1 MTRVAV
7 IGLGGMGS
15 RIAGRLLEAGHELVL
30 WNRTHEK
37 AAELVE
43 RGGTLAQTPADAAR
57 RADVVITMLADPE
70 ALHDVTQGPDGL
82 VAGVSQE
89 STVIE
94 MSTVGPAAV
103 SQLRSALPEEV
114 GLLDAPVLGS
124 LAEAGSGALHVFV
137 GGPPALFEQ
146 WATLLAALGTP
157 IHVGPLGAGAAAKL
171 VANSTLFGT
180 LGVLGEA
187 IALADALGLERDVT
201 FEVLDATPLA
211 AQAER
216 RREAIETDEFPARFP
231 IRLARKDADLIAE
244 AAAETGVELRIN
256 DAARSWLREADDA
269 SWRDRDYAALLA
281 WILRQSGRRT
291 MDSG

>member
-1 MTRVAV
+1 MSRVAV
-7 IGLGGMGS
+7 IGLGAMGS
-15 RIAGRLLEAGHELVL
+15 RIAGRLLDAGHELVV
-30 WNRTHEK
+30 WNRTHER

-43 RGGTLAQTPADAAR
+43 RGATLAETPADAAR
-57 RADVVITMLADPE
+57 RPEVVITMLADPA
-70 ALHDVTQGPDGL
+70 ALQEVTEGPQS
-82 VAGVSQE
+82 VAAGVSQG

-94 MSTVGPAAV
+94 MSTVGRAAV
-103 SQLRSALPEEV
+103 LQLRSALPDEV

-124 LAEAGSGALHVFV
+124 LSEVESGSLHVFV
-137 GGPPALFEQ
+137 GGPRTLFQ
-146 WATLLAALGTP
+146 RWAPLLSALGTP

-187 IALADALGLERDVT
+187 IALADALGLERDAA
-201 FEVLDATPLA
+201 FNALGATPLA

-216 RREAIETDEFPARFP
+216 RRKAIESGEFPPRFP

-244 AAAETGVELRIN
+244 AAAEAGVDLRITE
-256 DAARSWLREADDA
+256 AARSWLSDADDA

-281 WILRQSGRRT
+281 WILQQGGSA
-291 MDSG
+291 